1 MTTTVYAAKDNSPI
15 EACALPGVIVL
26 VTVPAAFSGTCT
38 SVCVPSILEN
48 LEKIKEAGANR
59 IIVIS
64 SDPPFAIQE
73 WIKIAKFDNP
83 HIEFASDFGDFE
95 MTALI
100 GHLGEEEGKE
110 NLPPALG
117 SLIRRSYTVVKEGEI
132 VWQFIEPDTTKYT
145 LKAEELIEAVKK
157 ASGN

>member
-1 MTTTVYAAKDNSPI
+1 MTTTVYAAKDNEPI
-15 EACALPGVIVL
+15 EVTALPGVVVL

-48 LEKIKEAGANR
+48 LEKIKDAGAER

-83 HIEFASDFGDFE
+83 HIEFASDFGNFE

-100 GHLGEEEGKE
+100 GHLSEEEGKE
-110 NLPPALG
+110 DLSPALG
-117 SLIRRSYTVVKEGEI
+117 SLIRRSYTVVKDGEI
-132 VWQFIEPDTTKYT
+132 VWQFVEPDTTKYT
-145 LKAEELIEAVKK
+145 LKPEELIKAVKEAK
-157 ASGN
+157 G

>member
-1 MTTTVYAAKDNSPI
+1 MSTTVYAAKDNAPI
-15 EACALPGVIVL
+15 EVTALPGVAVL

-38 SVCVPSILEN
+38 SVCVPSILQN
-48 LEKIKEAGANR
+48 LEKIKKAGADR

-64 SDPPFAIQE
+64 SDPPFSIQE

-83 HIEFASDFGDFE
+83 DIEFASDFGNFE
-95 MTALI
+95 MRKLV
-100 GHLGEEEGKE
+100 GKLGDEEGKE
-110 NLPPALG
+110 NLAPALG
-117 SLIRRSYTVVKEGEI
+117 DLLRRSYTVVKEGEI

-145 LKAEELIEAVKK
+145 LKPEKLIEAVKK